1 MTITCTVCF
10 VDYHENGNLFSQAPR
25 PMQCLIPNFYKSPSR
40 SAVVNRLENKLLA
53 ADNSW
58 WTSRYPLYARVVA
71 EVPRALYLNFLA
83 NRSLVAF
90 TESPSLSAPRSSGQ
104 NEHDAPVAT

>member
-1 MTITCTVCF
+1 MRITRTPCL
-10 VDYHENGNLFSQAPR
+10 VDYHENGNLISQALR
-25 PMQCLIPNFYKSPSR
+25 PMKCWIPNSHKTPSR
-40 SAVVNRLENKLLA
+40 SRVVNRLENKLLA

-58 WTSRYPLYARVVA
+58 WTSRYPLYTRVVA

-90 TESPSLSAPRSSGQ
+90 TESPSLSAP
-104 NEHDAPVAT
+104 